1 MGGGWRSTGNNKI
14 RWAWWRELLRQGR
27 LLHIRGNFTQCEE
40 SMLITLRT
48 VQILKEYSPKKSEV
62 VEDHI
67 FSTVSYILQIHKCS
81 LKLLMEFRICYPKIW
96 HFDVWNI
103 LNWRNFR
110 NSRYKNSNL
119 YLRKVIR
126 SSCETNP
133 PDTLRKGTS
142 LPLKVDR
149 CWGIWDNRMAKLSP
163 GYYS

>member
-1 MGGGWRSTGNNKI
+1 MERVITARKNVTHSRKLHTVWRVNVD
-14 RWAWWRELLRQGR
+14 
-27 LLHIRGNFTQCEE
+27 NFKNYPN
-40 SMLITLRT
+40 
-48 VQILKEYSPKKSEV
+48 LKEYSSKESEV

-67 FSTVSYILQIHKCS
+67 FSTVSCILQIHKCS
-81 LKLLMEFRICYPKIW
+81 LKLLMEFRMCYPQIW
-96 HFDVWNI
+96 HFDIWNI

-126 SSCETNP
+126 SSCETDP

-142 LPLKVDR
+142 LSLKVDG